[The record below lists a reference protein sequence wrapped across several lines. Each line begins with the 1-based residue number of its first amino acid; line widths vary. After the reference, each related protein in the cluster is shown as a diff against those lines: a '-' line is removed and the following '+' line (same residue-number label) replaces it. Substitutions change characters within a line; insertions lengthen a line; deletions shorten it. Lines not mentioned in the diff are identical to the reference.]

1 MTYRE
6 IVSKLQNAGI
16 ETAEW
21 DAFLLVR
28 HFCGL
33 SREQISAEPERQF
46 SSPEL
51 SQAVERRAGRF
62 PLQYL
67 LGEWQFY
74 RQTYRISPGCLI
86 PRSDTEILVE
96 EAIRKLPKGA
106 FFADLCTGS
115 GCIAISILCERPDT
129 AALAADLS
137 DEALAIAA
145 ENAERNGVG
154 NRLILRKADLLTE
167 GPEKWSADLPTP
179 AAILSNPPYICT
191 KELDRLS
198 PEVQAEPR
206 MALDGGQDGLTF
218 YRKLLS
224 LAGKWLLPGGFCLF
238 EIGYDQAKA
247 LQTLSQ
253 EQFAVCRI
261 LRDFGGNDRVV
272 LLEKPI

>member
-16 ETAEW
+16 ETDEW

-179 AAILSNPPYICT
+179 TAILSNPPYICT

-238 EIGYDQAKA
+238 EIGYDQAEKIRK
-247 LQTLSQ
+247 LS
-253 EQFAVCRI
+253 EEYFAVCDI
-261 LRDFGGNDRVV
+261 LRDFGGNDRVAF
-272 LLEKPI
+272 LEKPI